1 MNYRNSRSL
10 FAFGILRQALFFFL
24 LFFPSAELIYA
35 QPGKLKN
42 APEMEEYLR
51 PAFAELAR
59 QIESEPQN
67 TALYVRRSDLYMQ
80 IYGVASHGLER
91 MSYVEKAL
99 ADLSLAIE
107 VNPTAE
113 AHNARARW
121 HNYGWSETYPGPENA
136 KAIVDYFLRNKYF
149 DAIQSDLLI
158 SMSLDQSDK
167 NLTFASGE
175 LSQLYSVRA
184 ENLSKP
190 AIMRELLAQGES
202 YSVWADFDTAIEY
215 AKTVAERGGER
226 FHRENLAAVYATKDR
241 AATELC
247 ESEFAT
253 EVFWKGDKYF
263 NAYPF
268 EICRYYSEWPEFYRK
283 RLEFH
288 KKREMFPQASE
299 KLTKGQQARKGSRRL
314 LLERG
319 AVIKAIEGKPVVPS
333 EGATSEKP
341 NSDVVEQL
349 KQATQE
355 LLDAIAPGKKEVW
368 EKYLAEGSIYS
379 DEEGN
384 VKTKEEILKE
394 FNPLPKGYIGSIKM
408 GEPKVLI
415 QDNVIALSH
424 RDREE
429 LELYGQKI
437 VTYFHSTNTWAKQK
451 DGQWQIIAT
460 QTMAI
465 PNERKP
471 MAINPQKLD
480 AYVGQYQLS
489 PEVTY
494 IVTREGDKLF
504 GQRTGRAKDE
514 LLPLCV
520 DIFYRKG
527 VWRGEKVFE
536 KDAQGNVVKMLD
548 RRENN
553 DLAWKK
559 IK

>member
-1 MNYRNSRSL
+1 MCPLALIAKRSVYL
-10 FAFGILRQALFFFL
+10 VAFIAVFSLMSVKVERVGA
-24 LFFPSAELIYA
+24 FPSPVKSI
-35 QPGKLKN
+35 
-42 APEMEEYLR
+42 
-51 PAFAELAR
+51 
-59 QIESEPQN
+59 
-67 TALYVRRSDLYMQ
+67 D
-80 IYGVASHGLER
+80 
-91 MSYVEKAL
+91 
-99 ADLSLAIE
+99 
-107 VNPTAE
+107 
-113 AHNARARW
+113 
-121 HNYGWSETYPGPENA
+121 
-136 KAIVDYFLRNKYF
+136 
-149 DAIQSDLLI
+149 
-158 SMSLDQSDK
+158 
-167 NLTFASGE
+167 
-175 LSQLYSVRA
+175 
-184 ENLSKP
+184 
-190 AIMRELLAQGES
+190 
-202 YSVWADFDTAIEY
+202 
-215 AKTVAERGGER
+215 
-226 FHRENLAAVYATKDR
+226 
-241 AATELC
+241 
-247 ESEFAT
+247 
-253 EVFWKGDKYF
+253 
-263 NAYPF
+263 
-268 EICRYYSEWPEFYRK
+268 
-283 RLEFH
+283 
-288 KKREMFPQASE
+288 
-299 KLTKGQQARKGSRRL
+299 
-314 LLERG
+314 
-319 AVIKAIEGKPVVPS
+319 GKPIAPS
-333 EGATSEKP
+333 EGATSENP

-424 RDREE
+424 RDRED

-437 VTYFHSTNTWAKQK
+437 VTYFHSTDTWAKQK
-451 DGQWQIIAT
+451 DGHWRIIAT
-460 QTMAI
+460 QIMAI

-494 IVTREGDKLF
+494 TITREGDKLF

-536 KDAQGNVVKMLD
+536 RDAQGNVVKMLD

-553 DLAWKK
+553 DLVWKK
-559 IK
+559 VK